1 MYRYIGN
8 KTKLLSPILETVRNV
23 IGDEGTVADIMAGTG
38 QVSKAL
44 FESGYSVI
52 SSDIMTYTKF
62 HLMSE
67 LCIKSEPTFS
77 KLSEIKKKSDSKYK
91 DVIAYLNG
99 LAPMEG
105 FFYKE
110 YSPDG
115 KPFNGSDPR
124 KYFTTE
130 NAKKIDV
137 IRETINKWVS
147 SNQITELEEALLKH
161 SLIMSVNDVASISG
175 TYGYFLSKFT
185 KSALEPI
192 ELKVYSFTENHKN
205 NSCTIMQGYAEEL
218 SKCITADLCYID
230 PPYMKRQYAANYH
243 ILETLAVGDC
253 PTDLIGKSGLRNW
266 WYEYSDFC
274 TKTKGL
280 QAFGKIFENMN
291 CNNFLISYNEDGLF
305 PIEIL
310 KDFFSKYGT
319 VNIDIIDYQRFRSN
333 QSSLP
338 HNINEY
344 LITVRR

>member
-8 KTKLLSPILETVRNV
+8 KTKLLSPILETVHHI
-23 IGDEGTVADIMAGTG
+23 IGDKGIVADVMAGTG

-44 FESGYSVI
+44 FKNGYSVI

-62 HLMSE
+62 HLITE
-67 LCIKSEPTFS
+67 LCIKSEPIFS
-77 KLSEIKKKSDSKYK
+77 QLSEVNKISDSKYK
-91 DVIAYLNG
+91 DVIKYLNE
-99 LAPMEG
+99 LKPVDG

-110 YSPDG
+110 YSPNG
-115 KPFNGSDPR
+115 KPLNGSEPR

-130 NAKKIDV
+130 NARKIDA
-137 IRETINKWVS
+137 IRETINKWIA

-161 SLIMSVNDVASISG
+161 SLIMSANDVASISG

-185 KSALEPI
+185 KTALEPI
-192 ELKVYSFTENHKN
+192 NLKCYDFSDNHKK
-205 NSCTIMQGYAEEL
+205 NSCTILQGYAEEL
-218 SKCITADLCYID
+218 SKNISADLCYID

-243 ILETLAVGDC
+243 ILETLAVGDS

-291 CNNFLISYNEDGLF
+291 CKNFLISYNEDGLF
-305 PIEIL
+305 SIDTL

-319 VNIDIIDYQRFRSN
+319 VNVDIIDYQRFRSN

>member
-8 KTKLLSPILETVRNV
+8 KTKLLSPITEKVKSI
-23 IGDEGTVADIMAGTG
+23 IGNTGIIADVMAGTG

-44 FESGYSVI
+44 YDSGYSLI

-62 HLMSE
+62 HLMVE
-67 LCIKSEPTFS
+67 LCIKSAPSFE
-77 KLSEIKKKSDSKYK
+77 KLIDVKQKSDAKYK
-91 DVIAYLNG
+91 DVIEYLNG
-99 LAPMEG
+99 LEPVKG
-105 FFYKE
+105 FFYEE
-110 YSPDG
+110 YSPEG
-115 KPFNGSDPR
+115 TPLNGSEAR
-124 KYFTTE
+124 KYFTSE
-130 NAKKIDV
+130 NAKKIDAV
-137 IRETINKWVS
+137 REKINYWLKTK
-147 SNQITELEEALLKH
+147 QISEIEEALLKH
-161 SLIMSVNDVASISG
+161 TLIMSANDVASISG

-185 KSALEPI
+185 KSASENI
-192 ELKVYSFTENHKN
+192 VLKCYDFKDNQKN
-205 NSCTIMQGYAEEL
+205 NTCQILQGYAEEL
-218 SKCITADLCYID
+218 SKNIMADLCYID

-243 ILETLAVGDC
+243 ILETLAVGDN

-280 QAFGKIFENMN
+280 QAFGKIFDNMR

-305 PIEIL
+305 SIDVL
-310 KDFFSKYGT
+310 NDFFSKYGD

-338 HNINEY
+338 HKINEY

>member
-23 IGDEGTVADIMAGTG
+23 IGDEGTVADVMAGTG

-44 FESGYSVI
+44 FENGYSVI

-62 HLMSE
+62 HLITE

-77 KLSEIKKKSDSKYK
+77 QLSEVNVKSESKYAA
-91 DVIAYLNG
+91 VIQYLNK
-99 LAPMEG
+99 LNPVEG

-115 KPFNGSDPR
+115 KPLNGSEPR

-130 NAKKIDV
+130 NAKKIDA
-137 IRETINKWVS
+137 IRETINRWCASK
-147 SNQITELEEALLKH
+147 QITEQEEALLKH
-161 SLIMSVNDVASISG
+161 SLIMSANDVASISG
-175 TYGYFLSKFT
+175 TYGYFLSRFT

-192 ELKVYSFTENHKN
+192 ELKLYNFAEKCKN
-205 NSCTIMQGYAEEL
+205 NNCTIMQGYAEEL
-218 SKCITADLCYID
+218 SKNITADLCYID

-243 ILETLAVGDC
+243 ILETLAVGDN
-253 PTDLIGKSGLRNW
+253 PIDLIGKSGLRNW

-305 PIEIL
+305 SIETL
-310 KDFFSKYGT
+310 KEFFSKYGT
-319 VNIDIIDYQRFRSN
+319 VNVDIIDYQRFRSN